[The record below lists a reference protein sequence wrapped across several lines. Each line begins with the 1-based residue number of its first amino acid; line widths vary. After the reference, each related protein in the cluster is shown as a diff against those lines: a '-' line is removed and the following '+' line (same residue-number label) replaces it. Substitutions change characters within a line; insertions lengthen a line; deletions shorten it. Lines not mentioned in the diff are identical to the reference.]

1 MTTSTAKDTAA
12 AEACLARG
20 DALLASEDYV
30 GALAAYDESAAYD
43 CTDSEVWLSRGILF
57 EELGRWGEAAGS
69 YHRAFALEPGDDD
82 ISRYC
87 ASASQK
93 AAGYAAAAA
102 ATGISTL
109 ASRCCYSGGGLAD
122 VPAVGGLGGLEELA
136 ANIAAGLRHHH
147 HAVVDHFCTD
157 TAELR
162 AWIRA
167 LHTEGK
173 LQRGEVLA
181 SAQASARNDITT
193 SLSATK
199 VDTHPPTL
207 RGFIA
212 TLDATVHALQQ
223 QLPHVASTELATDD
237 ATAATTAGT
246 ATSIPQSLLRDEMQA
261 TCYPSGGGGYASL
274 SFVFVDISY
283 VPMPMAVAVAVAVA
297 MPVCMC
303 VCV

>member
-30 GALAAYDESAAYD
+30 GALAAYNESAAYD

-57 EELGRWGEAAGS
+57 EELGRWREAAGS

-109 ASRCCYSGGGLAD
+109 ASRCCCSVAD

-167 LHTEGK
+167 LHTGGK
-173 LQRGEVLA
+173 LKRGEVLA

-193 SLSATK
+193 SISATK

-283 VPMPMAVAVAVAVA
+283 VPMPMAVPVPVPVA